1 MAGRGNLVSVTSK
14 TAHTLQL
21 QPRDLALLTDL
32 YESRV
37 MTLSQAAIL
46 HFAGRYEATRKRVAR
61 LKAAGLL
68 TVRSRPVGEASCVFF
83 TRRAYRLLRE
93 GGHLAAYPPLRGASL
108 EKRSRVSDLTL
119 RHELAVMDVK
129 CAMVKAVRERPG
141 LSVAEC
147 STWPRLSQFRADR
160 HRPGPG
166 EAPTVLVKPDGFLKL
181 VEADGE
187 GGGGGSSELY
197 FYLEVDRSTETVE
210 TVVNRQHGYRDH
222 QRRGGLPARYGRPRS
237 EAEAWPFRVLW
248 VFRTA
253 ERRNNVAE
261 ALCRGFPPILGR
273 AWLSTFEEATRD
285 PLGAIWMRP
294 QDYLSAV
301 DGTPWDVRDRPTASV
316 YKRESGRDRRVA
328 EAATLHPLV

>member
-1 MAGRGNLVSVTSK
+1 MTSK
-14 TAHTLQL
+14 PARTPKALQL
-21 QPRDLALLTDL
+21 QPRDLALLADL

-37 MTLSQAAIL
+37 MTLSQAASL

-129 CAMVKAVRERPG
+129 CAVMKAVRGRPG
-141 LSVAEC
+141 LSAAEC

-166 EAPTVLVKPDGFLKL
+166 EAPTVLVKPDGFVKL
-181 VEADGE
+181 VEEAQN
-187 GGGGGSSELY
+187 GGSSELY

-237 EAEAWPFRVLW
+237 EADAWPFRVLW

-261 ALCRGFPPILGR
+261 ALCRSFPPILGR
-273 AWLSTFEEATRD
+273 AWLTTFEEATRD

-301 DGTPWDVRDRPTASV
+301 DGTPWDVRDRPIGSV
-316 YKRESGRDRRVA
+316 YKRESARDARVA
-328 EAATLHPLV
+328 EAATLRSLV